1 MRHAPYAVTPD
12 QAERWLRHML
22 ASLDALGLDEAEDA
36 ELREYL
42 VRAAHFMI
50 NSFDGSRP

>member
-1 MRHAPYAVTPD
+1 MSNAIDTLELSPD
-12 QAERWLRHML
+12 DDQ
-22 ASLDALGLDEAEDA
+22 

-50 NSFDGSRP
+50 NTPENPDDPL